1 MHFGRQLCSY
11 IILSYFYS
19 TLHIPGIIIKRPIPK
34 TAKSY
39 IYAVNNSLRSKK
51 GLDLLLQLLG
61 PRDSLRCVH
70 FTNPDD
76 VDNDIE
82 EYYKD
87 ELLENAPVNSEFVC
101 IHKTPGDPL
110 THVIVDY
117 VNNEL
122 PDFFVIAPRA
132 KKELSSITEY
142 IMNHVMCNVILCKN

>member
-1 MHFGRQLCSY
+1 MSIGCFASLNCYHR
-11 IILSYFYS
+11 

-39 IYAVNNSLRSKK
+39 IYAVNNSPRSKQ

-76 VDNDIE
+76 VDEDIE
-82 EYYKD
+82 EYYKE
-87 ELLENAPVNSEFVC
+87 ELLENAPVDSEFVC
-101 IHKTPGDPL
+101 IRKTPGDPL

-117 VNNEL
+117 VNDES

-132 KKELSSITEY
+132 KKALSSITEY
-142 IMNHVMCNVILCKN
+142 IVNHVTCNVILCKN